1 MDPELIRAVGVSLYG
16 ERWQAPLADALGV
29 NLRNVQRWAAGE
41 FAPSP
46 AAQAGLL
53 ADMRKLVA
61 ERGRELE
68 RVLLKIDAASKAA

>member
-53 ADMRKLVA
+53 ADMRKLVIA
-61 ERGRELE
+61 RGRELD
-68 RVLLKIDAASKAA
+68 RVVAAIDEAAG